1 MRVTKQDVESA
12 YLLLLGR
19 PAESGAAEYW
29 IENVYHTLDLVKG
42 LMGSEEFRLNRL
54 PRLVEAG
61 LSLADLAP
69 VSAPAAHADKGPPMQ
84 AALHRGIGQ
93 LEVTEINRPQA
104 LPGTVVV
111 KVGAAGIC
119 GTDLR
124 AYRQDPGSH
133 NLPHGHEFAGTII
146 EVGEGVSHD
155 RIGKRVTADLFL
167 NAMCGKCQFCTSGYP
182 YHCVDKALPF
192 RSGGFAEYARVKD
205 SATFD
210 LPDSIDDALG
220 AFVEPLAVSTHAV
233 RLVGVR
239 PGMTG
244 VVIGAG
250 TIGLCAVAA
259 ALHAGATNI
268 FVVAKHA
275 FQGDLARAI
284 GATDVLPDDLGS
296 AINRIR
302 EAAPHGADFV
312 IEAVGG
318 GQATIDQATR
328 FLAPRGR
335 VGIAGATGPGIKVV
349 EAYPALEK
357 ELTFIYSACYGYLDG
372 KHDFEVAIENL
383 ALEGERLR
391 KLITHEFRI
400 ADAPLAFQTA
410 NDKKSG
416 SVKVQLK
423 L

>member
-1 MRVTKQDVESA
+1 MVTKQDVESA

-19 PAESGAAEYW
+19 PAEPGAAEYW
-29 IENVYHTLDLVKG
+29 MENVYHTLDLVKG
-42 LMGSEEFRLNRL
+42 LMGSDEFRTNRL

-61 LSLADLAP
+61 LSLSDLAP
-69 VSAPAAHADKGPPMQ
+69 ASAPTSTEDNGAPMQ

-93 LEVTEINRPQA
+93 LEVTKINRPES
-104 LPGTVVV
+104 LPGTVIV
-111 KVGAAGIC
+111 KVGASGIC

-124 AYRQDPGSH
+124 AYRQDPNSH
-133 NLPHGHEFAGTII
+133 DLPHGHEFAGTIV
-146 EVGEGVSHD
+146 EVGEGVSRE

-167 NAMCGKCQFCTSGYP
+167 NAMCGKCQFCTSGHP
-182 YHCVDKALPF
+182 YHCVNKALPF
-192 RSGGFAEYARVKD
+192 RSGGFAEYVRVKD

-220 AFVEPLAVSTHAV
+220 AFVEPLAVSTHGV
-233 RLVGVR
+233 RLAGVR

-259 ALHAGATNI
+259 ALHAGATNV
-268 FVVAKHA
+268 FVVARHA
-275 FQGDLARAI
+275 FQGELALAI
-284 GATDVLPDDLGS
+284 GATDILPDDIGS

-302 EAAPHGADFV
+302 EVAPHGADFV

-335 VGIAGATGPGIKVV
+335 VGIVGATGPGIKVV
-349 EAYPALEK
+349 EAYPALMK
-357 ELTFIYSACYGYLDG
+357 ELTFLYSTCYGYLDG

-383 ALEGERLR
+383 ALNGERLR

-416 SVKVQLK
+416 SVKVQFK

>member
-1 MRVTKQDVESA
+1 MVTKQDVEAA

-19 PAESGAAEYW
+19 PAEPGAAEYW
-29 IENVYHTLDLVKG
+29 MENVYHTIDLVTG
-42 LMGSEEFRLNRL
+42 LMASDEFRINRL

-61 LSLADLAP
+61 LSLSDF
-69 VSAPAAHADKGPPMQ
+69 APAAAPKALADNGPPMQ

-93 LEVTEINRPQA
+93 IEVVEINRPEA

-111 KVGAAGIC
+111 KVGASGIC

-124 AYRQDPGSH
+124 AYRQDPNSQD
-133 NLPHGHEFAGTII
+133 LPHGHEFAGTIV
-146 EVGEGVSHD
+146 EVGEGVSRD

-167 NAMCGKCQFCTSGYP
+167 NAMCGNCQFCISGHA
-182 YHCVDKALPF
+182 YHCIDKALPF
-192 RSGGFAEYARVKD
+192 RSGGFAEYLRVRNA
-205 SATFD
+205 ATFD

-220 AFVEPLAVSTHAV
+220 ALVEPLAVSTHAI
-233 RLVGVR
+233 RLVGVQ
-239 PGMTG
+239 PGMIG

-250 TIGLCAVAA
+250 TIGLCAIAA
-259 ALHAGATNI
+259 ALHAGATNV
-268 FVVAKHA
+268 FVVARHA
-275 FQGDLARAI
+275 FQGELARAI
-284 GATDVLPDDLGS
+284 GATDILPDDIGS

-302 EAAPHGADFV
+302 EVAPHGADFV

-335 VGIAGATGPGIKVV
+335 VGIVGETGPGIKVV
-349 EAYPALEK
+349 EAYPALMK
-357 ELTFIYSACYGYLDG
+357 ELTFLYSNCYGYLDG

-383 ALEGERLR
+383 ALDGERLR
-391 KLITHEFRI
+391 KLITHEFLI

-410 NDKKSG
+410 NNKKFS

-423 L
+423 P

>member
-1 MRVTKQDVESA
+1 MVTKQDVESA

-19 PAESGAAEYW
+19 PAEPGAADYW
-29 IENVYHTLDLVKG
+29 TENVYNTLDLVKG

-61 LSLADLAP
+61 LSLSELI
-69 VSAPAAHADKGPPMQ
+69 PATASTAQSDSGPPMQ

-93 LEVTEINRPQA
+93 LEVAKISRPEA

-124 AYRQDPGSH
+124 AYRQDPNSH
-133 NLPHGHEFAGTII
+133 DLPHGHEFAGTIV
-146 EVGEGVSHD
+146 EVGEGVAAN

-167 NAMCGKCQFCTSGYP
+167 NAMCGTCEFCVSGNP
-182 YHCVDKALPF
+182 CHCVNKALPF
-192 RSGGFAEYARVKD
+192 RSGGFAEYVRVRN

-210 LPDSIDDALG
+210 LPDSVDDVLG

-233 RLVGVR
+233 RSIGVR

-250 TIGLCAVAA
+250 TIGLCAIAA
-259 ALHAGATNI
+259 ALHAGAKHV

-275 FQGDLARAI
+275 FQGQLARAI
-284 GATDVLPDDLGS
+284 GAEDVLPDDLGS

-302 EAAPHGADFV
+302 QAAPHGADFV

-328 FLAPRGR
+328 FLAPRGC
-335 VGIAGATGPGIKVV
+335 VGIVGASGPGIKVV
-349 EAYPALEK
+349 EAYPALMK
-357 ELTFIYSACYGYLDG
+357 ELTFRFSTCYGYLDG
-372 KHDFEVAIENL
+372 KHDYEIAIDTL
-383 ALEGERLR
+383 VHRGDQLR
-391 KLITHEFRI
+391 QLITHEFPI
-400 ADAPLAFQTA
+400 GDAPLAFRTA
-410 NDKKSG
+410 NDKQSG
-416 SVKVQLK
+416 SVKVQIRP
-423 L
+423 

>member
-1 MRVTKQDVESA
+1 MVTKQDVEAA
-12 YLLLLGR
+12 YSLLLGR
-19 PAESGAAEYW
+19 PAEPGAAEYW
-29 IENVYHTLDLVKG
+29 MKNVYHNLDLVKG
-42 LMGSEEFRLNRL
+42 LMASDEFRTNRL

-61 LSLADLAP
+61 LSLSDLAEAAI
-69 VSAPAAHADKGPPMQ
+69 APADPDNGPPMQ

-93 LEVTEINRPQA
+93 LEVAEVNRPEA

-111 KVGAAGIC
+111 KVGASGIC

-124 AYRQDPGSH
+124 AYRQDAGSH
-133 NLPHGHEFAGTII
+133 DLPHGHEFAGTIV
-146 EVGEGVSHD
+146 EVGEGVSPS

-167 NAMCGKCQFCTSGYP
+167 NAMCGKCEFCVAGYP
-182 YHCVDKALPF
+182 YHCINKALPF
-192 RSGGFAEYARVKD
+192 RSGGFAQYVRVKD

-210 LPDSIDDALG
+210 LPDSVDDALG
-220 AFVEPLAVSTHAV
+220 AFVEPLAVSTHGV

-259 ALHAGATNI
+259 ALHAGADHV
-268 FVVAKHA
+268 FVVAKHS
-275 FQGDLARAI
+275 FQGELARTI
-284 GATDVLPDDLGS
+284 GAEDVLPDDIGS

-302 EAAPHGADFV
+302 QAAPYGAHFV

-328 FLAPRGR
+328 FLAPRGS
-335 VGIAGATGPGIKVV
+335 VGIVGATEPGVTIV
-349 EAYPALEK
+349 EAYPSLMK
-357 ELTFIYSACYGYLDG
+357 ELTFRFSTCYGYIDG

-383 ALEGERLR
+383 ERNGERLR
-391 KLITHEFRI
+391 KLITHQFPMSE
-400 ADAPLAFQTA
+400 APLAFRTA
-410 NDKKSG
+410 NDKRSG
-416 SVKVQLK
+416 SVKVQIRP
-423 L
+423 